1 MAVKYEIQG
10 DDSDKTP
17 TARIKILEGK
27 FENFIFNFGVVKMNK
42 PENDDEARCEFT
54 YDIFSV
60 PQDYP
65 EGNLKSKNESSEK
78 DEEQIMFEK
87 TISDILYDIIVN
99 QKIEKG

>member
-1 MAVKYEIQG
+1 MTVKYEIQA
-10 DDSDKTP
+10 DDNDETK

-60 PQDYP
+60 PENYP
-65 EGNLKSKNESSEK
+65 IKNLKSNDNSLDK
-78 DEEQIMFEK
+78 DPEQIDFEK
-87 TISDILYDIIVN
+87 TISGILEHLVIN
-99 QKIEKG
+99 TTPKG